1 MSVTRDSNPVVDALH
16 RISKLAGDV
25 EDSGE
30 ALGAILDEIVD
41 VFNAATAS
49 ISLVNYRTRRLEIEA
64 SRGLPEHCLDLQLH
78 LGEGVTGWV
87 AFAWR
92 AITC

>member
-1 MSVTRDSNPVVDALH
+1 MKRLKTISITRDSNPVVDALC

-25 EDSGE
+25 EDSGGH
-30 ALGAILDEIVD
+30 GAILDEIVD

-64 SRGLPEHCLDLQLH
+64 SRGLPEHCLGLRLH
-78 LGEGVTGWV
+78 LGELQVG
-87 AFAWR
+87 
-92 AITC
+92 

>member
-1 MSVTRDSNPVVDALH
+1 MSVTRDSNPVVDALY

-64 SRGLPEHCLDLQLH
+64 SRGLPEHCLDLQLSLIH
-78 LGEGVTGWV
+78 
-87 AFAWR
+87 
-92 AITC
+92 I